1 VHLYT
6 LCTIIKQGL
15 PFVIGVTFMGSFTSS
30 TQARES
36 ALSFSFDALVSD
48 ETIRLSDH
56 KGNVILIV
64 NTASKC
70 GFTSQYTGL
79 EQLYQKYKESGFVVI
94 GVPSNDFGRQEPG
107 IPEEI
112 IKFCEFSYGVSFPMT
127 AKYCVK
133 GKDAH
138 PFYQWAKKELGF
150 ITVPKWNFHK
160 YLIDRHGKLVD
171 YFHSTTKP
179 DADRLISSVKLALQ
193 DK

>member
-1 VHLYT
+1 M
-6 LCTIIKQGL
+6 GL
-15 PFVIGVTFMGSFTSS
+15 FTSS
-30 TQARES
+30 AQARGS
-36 ALSFSFDALVSD
+36 ALRFSFDALVSD

-56 KGNVILIV
+56 KGKVILIV

-70 GFTSQYTGL
+70 GFTGQYTGF
-79 EQLYQKYKESGFVVI
+79 EQLYQTYKEFGFVVI
-94 GVPSNDFGRQEPG
+94 GVPSNNFGGQEPG

-112 IKFCEFSYGVSFPMT
+112 AKFCEFNYRVSFPMT
-127 AKYCVK
+127 AKYHVK

-150 ITVPKWNFHK
+150 VTAPKWNFHK

-179 DADRLISSVKLALQ
+179 DSDRLISAVERALA